1 MAAPSKPGTPTEKTA
16 DPGDYEMTIVAP
28 PGKSK
33 PAKRVKHQKTITIP
47 LTQELEVRLRTN
59 AAKVEAAYGFTPTAA
74 QSIAMLVD
82 ALVKS

>member
-33 PAKRVKHQKTITIP
+33 PAKRVKAQKTITIP
-47 LTQELEVRLRTN
+47 LSAELEALLESN
-59 AAKVEAAYGFTPTAA
+59 AAKVEREFGFRPTAA
-74 QSIAMLVD
+74 QSIATLIK
-82 ALVKS
+82 ALLA